1 MKLEVVP
8 GIVPSILATLGPNES
23 LYAEHGIV
31 LYKEDPVRVGRKTI
45 KSGGLFSSLKRT
57 TVGGIPFFLAEFT
70 GPGSAAFSRDGVG
83 EVRVIELAAGETLDV
98 GEGSLICAEASVGYE
113 AIYVKGTGGRMGMWM
128 DQLTGPGQIAIHAY
142 GNFVTLKLAPGETI
156 VAEKGS
162 ILHKTPTMKL
172 TPMIQKV
179 GGGLMG
185 SALSQEMYVIE
196 GPGTVGLQTA
206 R

>member
-1 MKLEVVP
+1 MKMEVVP

-45 KSGGLFSSLKRT
+45 KSGGLFSSIKRT

-83 EVRVIELAAGETLDV
+83 EVRILTLQVGETLDV
-98 GEGSLICAEASVGYE
+98 AEGSLVCAENTVGYE
-113 AIYVKGTGGRMGMWM
+113 AIYIKGTGGRMGMWM
-128 DQLTGPGQIAIHAY
+128 DQLSGPGQIAIHAY
-142 GNFVTLKLAPGETI
+142 GNFVTMQLALRETI

-162 ILHKTPTMKL
+162 ILHKTPTMNVTPVIQRVGSGL
-172 TPMIQKV
+172 TGRM
-179 GGGLMG
+179 
-185 SALSQEMYVIE
+185 LSQEMYVIE
-196 GPGTVGLQTA
+196 GPGKIGLQTA